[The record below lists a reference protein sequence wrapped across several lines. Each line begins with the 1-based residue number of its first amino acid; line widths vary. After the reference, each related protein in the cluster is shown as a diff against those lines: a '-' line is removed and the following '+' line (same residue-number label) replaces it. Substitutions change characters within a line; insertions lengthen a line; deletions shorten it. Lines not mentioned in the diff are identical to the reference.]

1 MAKES
6 VFDKEWVDER
16 DKNNLEGLL
25 EQLNVPPA
33 VITFVR
39 RNIRMVQIITVLVIV
54 SVVSWALYGSY
65 RDKRIEEA
73 STALS
78 SALNM
83 EQTQMMEALATV
95 EEEFSGTDAALW
107 AEIKTAQELS
117 RSGNV
122 EDSKEKY
129 QALLNKNEGSSSLK
143 PLLIFGVAQASET
156 LGQYENGA
164 EQYGALKIIDGY
176 QEIGF
181 NGLARI
187 YEIQGDVV
195 NALATYQELLSF
207 LSAEGTPGR
216 TALIEEKIARLK
228 AQE

>member
-33 VITFVR
+33 VINFIR
-39 RNIRMVQIITVLVIV
+39 RNIRMVQIVTVLVIV

-65 RDKRIEEA
+65 RDNKIEAA
-73 STALS
+73 SSALS
-78 SALNM
+78 SALAM
-83 EQTQMMEALATV
+83 EQTQMLEALAAV

-107 AEIKTAQELS
+107 AEVKIAQELS
-117 RSGNV
+117 KSGDV
-122 EDSKEKY
+122 EDAKEKY
-129 QALLNKNEGSSSLK
+129 LALLNKSASSSSLK
-143 PLLIFGVAQASET
+143 ALLIFGAAQTSET
-156 LGQYENGA
+156 LSQYESA
-164 EQYGALKIIDGY
+164 ADQYGALKAIDGY

-187 YEIQGDVV
+187 YEIQGDTG
-195 NALATYQELLSF
+195 NALTTYDELLSF
-207 LSAEGTPGR
+207 LAGAGTPGR
-216 TALIEEKIARLK
+216 AALIEEKIARLMAK
-228 AQE
+228 E